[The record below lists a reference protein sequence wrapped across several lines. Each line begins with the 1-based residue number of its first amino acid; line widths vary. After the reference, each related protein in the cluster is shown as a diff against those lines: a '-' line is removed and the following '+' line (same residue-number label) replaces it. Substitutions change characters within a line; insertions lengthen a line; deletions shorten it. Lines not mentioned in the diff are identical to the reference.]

1 MFKSWEYNIHI
12 WWNRFNEWCG
22 LHKDALAIIVGFVG
36 IIVGLGSMWVVYWMT
51 SEQNSL
57 TEKSLKLA
65 QQNYIDENRPF
76 IFPTSPTIIISYGT
90 TFAYVPIVNY
100 GKTPAY
106 RIRIGILLIHH
117 APPADSTSAPY
128 DPRTWPAPDK
138 IYEKIFAPSSQDTE
152 KIKMSEFWSDTLAT
166 GRIYL
171 AGKIWY
177 VDYWK
182 REHYTTFAYTWYS
195 INHGFVRI
203 AKYESTDEENQ
214 YSK

>member
-1 MFKSWEYNIHI
+1 
-12 WWNRFNEWCG
+12 
-22 LHKDALAIIVGFVG
+22 
-36 IIVGLGSMWVVYWMT
+36 MWVVYWMT

-117 APPADSTSAPY
+117 APPADSTSAPMTQEHGRR
-128 DPRTWPAPDK
+128 PIKFTRKSLLQVLRTRRK
-138 IYEKIFAPSSQDTE
+138 S
-152 KIKMSEFWSDTLAT
+152 
-166 GRIYL
+166 R
-171 AGKIWY
+171 
-177 VDYWK
+177 
-182 REHYTTFAYTWYS
+182 
-195 INHGFVRI
+195 
-203 AKYESTDEENQ
+203 
-214 YSK
+214 